1 MEYIIFGMDD
11 FFIHLAQ
18 LPRRLPSGLEL
29 ETIVYNGRKT
39 HYEHRVFETFNF
51 SFILSGG
58 GTFRFRGETTVVR
71 APCVFVQWPGELM
84 EYGPT
89 GSWDT
94 WEELSLIY
102 PAHRLDELCRRNLA
116 LLRKPIW
123 NVRREIPMREQV
135 NHLLSLLQKPNEAG
149 GVDRIDR
156 ACELLVVESRLG
168 EFRPPLGRDE
178 SVIRQIRE
186 RVKLQYL
193 EHHDFDAL
201 AREYGL
207 SPATFRRYWE
217 RYVHAPPSRYVMSLR
232 IREACR
238 LLVETDHTVAEIADE
253 LRFDDPLYFSRRFS
267 KLMGIPA
274 TEYRQRHKVH
284 G

>member
-1 MEYIIFGMDD
+1 MEFIIFGMDD
-11 FFIHLAQ
+11 FFIHLAPF
-18 LPRRLPSGLEL
+18 PRRLPSGLAL
-29 ETIVYNGRKT
+29 ETIVYNARKT
-39 HYEHRVFETFNF
+39 SHEHRVFETFNF

-58 GTFRFRGETTVVR
+58 GTFKFEGETTVVR
-71 APCVFVQWPGELM
+71 APCVFIQWPGELM
-84 EYGPT
+84 DYGP
-89 GSWDT
+89 GGASDT
-94 WEELSLIY
+94 WEELSLVY
-102 PAHRLDELCRRNLA
+102 PADQLDELCRRNLA

-123 NVRREIPMREQV
+123 NVRRAIPMREQV
-135 NHLLSLLQKPNEAG
+135 NHLLSVLQGPLEEG

-156 ACELLVVESRLG
+156 ASELLVVESRLG
-168 EFRPPLGRDE
+168 EHRPPLGRDE
-178 SVIRQIRE
+178 SAVREIRE
-186 RVKLQYL
+186 YVRAHYL

-201 AREYGL
+201 ARKYGL

-217 RYVHAPPSRYVMSLR
+217 RYVRAPPSRYVMSLR

-238 LLVETDHTVAEIADE
+238 LLVETDHTVAEIADQ

-274 TEYRQRHKVH
+274 TEYRLRHMVH